1 MSRGWAWIISI
12 VSGWKISLSFPS
24 YCCFLALPSGLCIC
38 CFGCLEWMWNG
49 ERLPHLCVCVCT
61 CVWRVWAMKRVT
73 KRKTLGDGVCLGISM
88 LRVSA
93 LDVPLSPSP
102 SLILSLT
109 HQSLS
114 PQCPWQLYHQNTPA
128 KEDNCNLSTAERLR
142 GRVSE
147 IVCARARF
155 LTSVVSVCGWERES
169 VHYIVFLRF
178 STALWESFRSEIKEY
193 VCGAER
199 TRTIHWRHMHTLT
212 VLIMCITTSFLKLKV
227 RGGNSKQSFSKEEFY
242 QKAGETVAMAQLD
255 SESSVSQLHFVLKW
269 YL

>member
-1 MSRGWAWIISI
+1 MSVDHLYCQWMENIPLFSLLLLF
-12 VSGWKISLSFPS
+12 SLSFS
-24 YCCFLALPSGLCIC
+24 LSRRACVFAVLAAWRECGM
-38 CFGCLEWMWNG
+38 GRG
-49 ERLPHLCVCVCT
+49 YRTCVCV
-61 CVWRVWAMKRVT
+61 MKRVT
-73 KRKTLGDGVCLGISM
+73 KMKPGGDGVCLGISM

-155 LTSVVSVCGWERES
+155 LTSVVSVRARVGAFDCVPEVLHRIVRVIS
-169 VHYIVFLRF
+169 VKDQRICLR
-178 STALWESFRSEIKEY
+178 
-193 VCGAER
+193 C
-199 TRTIHWRHMHTLT
+199 
-212 VLIMCITTSFLKLKV
+212 
-227 RGGNSKQSFSKEEFY
+227 
-242 QKAGETVAMAQLD
+242 
-255 SESSVSQLHFVLKW
+255 
-269 YL
+269 

>member
-1 MSRGWAWIISI
+1 
-12 VSGWKISLSFPS
+12 
-24 YCCFLALPSGLCIC
+24 
-38 CFGCLEWMWNG
+38 
-49 ERLPHLCVCVCT
+49 
-61 CVWRVWAMKRVT
+61 MKRVT
-73 KRKTLGDGVCLGISM
+73 KRKTGGDGVCLGISM

-147 IVCARARF
+147 SVCERARF
-155 LTSVVSVCGWERES
+155 LASVVAYLCAVESES

-178 STALWESFRSEIKEY
+178 SAAL
-193 VCGAER
+193 
-199 TRTIHWRHMHTLT
+199 
-212 VLIMCITTSFLKLKV
+212 
-227 RGGNSKQSFSKEEFY
+227 
-242 QKAGETVAMAQLD
+242 
-255 SESSVSQLHFVLKW
+255 
-269 YL
+269 